1 MSIETYGGGER
12 LRHAARLAFHYGIGR
27 RLVLLPI
34 PSSRDKI
41 NITGTEIPLS
51 ETLFDIDSRTL
62 VVGYSLP
69 TEYIDSVTG
78 RGGAALDLSLD
89 EKFLADNAYVTAVGT
104 LGYILTTSKL
114 AVSDMRVGIVGYG
127 RIGSRLSQMLLFHGA
142 KIRVY
147 TSKILT
153 RVDLGEC
160 GIESVSVCAM
170 GECASD
176 FLGVDILINTA
187 PKDMS
192 DIFRGGLPIGMRLI
206 ELASG
211 DNFKGVDG
219 VEKLPALPE
228 RMYPESAGAA
238 YAAAIKRFVERSED
252 I

>member
-12 LRHAARLAFHYGIGR
+12 IRHAGRLAFQYGIGR

-41 NITGTEIPLS
+41 NITGTEIPLE
-51 ETLFDIDSRTL
+51 ETLPDPSENSLI
-62 VVGYSLP
+62 VGYSLP
-69 TEYIDSVTG
+69 DEYKIKVKE
-78 RGGAALDLSLD
+78 RGGELLDLSLD
-89 EKFLADNAYVTAVGT
+89 EEFLLDNAYLTSLGT
-104 LGYILTTSKL
+104 VGYILSTSKL
-114 AVSDMRVGIVGYG
+114 AVSDMSIGIIGYG
-127 RIGSRLSQMLLFHGA
+127 RIGSQLARILLFLGA
-142 KIRVY
+142 KLRVY
-147 TSKILT
+147 TSKMLT

-160 GIESVSVCAM
+160 GIDSVSVCSM
-170 GECASD
+170 GECVSD

-192 DIFRGGLPIGMRLI
+192 AVFRGGLPVGVRLI

-228 RMYPESAGAA
+228 RMFPESAGAA
-238 YAAAIKRFVERSED
+238 YAEAVKRFVEGGFGK
-252 I
+252 